1 MLARYAGRP
10 QKHQFLSVVSRW
22 YERRVPLDPLIVS
35 EIQKH
40 LAKLHQRSQRVF
52 AKAPLQ
58 YPEEFE
64 TAIDQFAQAV
74 DVAVH
79 RDIGRARGLLAS
91 IDDEPIVDWFDRIA
105 QNVGTI
111 RVQYVGNDPKRP
123 ERRYTVKRKMSV
135 ARVRSLAERGGWRCG
150 YCGIR
155 VIEPRVLRK
164 AQELLGKADFPSRT
178 TGGSNRDYHGV
189 WLLTA
194 LTLDHIEPLCL
205 SGDDSDANLVA
216 TCWACNFGKYHFTL
230 EQLGL
235 RPPRKKREVENGWR
249 GLTQWL

>member
-1 MLARYAGRP
+1 MVPG
-10 QKHQFLSVVSRW
+10 W
-22 YERRVPLDPLIVS
+22 YEESVPLDPSLVS
-35 EIQKH
+35 EIQEH
-40 LAKLHQRSQRVF
+40 LAKVHRKDQRVF

-64 TAIDQFAQAV
+64 VAIDQFAHAV
-74 DVAVH
+74 ELGVN
-79 RDIGRARGLLAS
+79 GNLSEARTLVAS
-91 IDDEPIVDWFDRIA
+91 IDDAPIVDWFDRIA
-105 QNVGTI
+105 QNVGKI
-111 RVQYVGNDPKRP
+111 RVQYVGQDPKRP
-123 ERRYTVKRKMSV
+123 EPRYSVKRKMTV

-164 AQELLGKADFPSRT
+164 AQKRLGKSEFSSRT

-194 LTLDHIEPLCL
+194 LTLDHIKPLCL
-205 SGDDSDANLVA
+205 SRDDSDDNLVA
-216 TCWACNFGKYHFTL
+216 ACWGCNFGKYHFTL
-230 EQLGL
+230 EQLAL
-235 RPPRKKREVENGWR
+235 VPPRKKNGIENGWQ

>member
-1 MLARYAGRP
+1 
-10 QKHQFLSVVSRW
+10 
-22 YERRVPLDPLIVS
+22 VPLDPLLVS

-40 LAKLHQRSQRVF
+40 LAKLRQRDQRLF

-64 TAIDQFAQAV
+64 TAINQFVHAV
-74 DVAVH
+74 E
-79 RDIGRARGLLAS
+79 IGVNGNLREARALVGS
-91 IDDEPIVDWFDRIA
+91 IDHAPIVDWFDRIA
-105 QNVGTI
+105 QNVGKI

-123 ERRYTVKRKMSV
+123 ERRYTVKRKTSV
-135 ARVRSLAERGGWRCG
+135 ARVCSLAERGGWRCG

-164 AQELLGKADFPSRT
+164 AQKLLGKSVFPSRT
-178 TGGSNRDYHGV
+178 TGGLNRDYHGV

-194 LTLDHIEPLCL
+194 LTLDHVEPLCL
-205 SGDDSDANLVA
+205 SGDDSDGNLVA
-216 TCWACNFGKYHFTL
+216 ACWGCNFGKYHYTL

-235 RPPRKKREVENGWR
+235 QPPRKKNVIENDWR